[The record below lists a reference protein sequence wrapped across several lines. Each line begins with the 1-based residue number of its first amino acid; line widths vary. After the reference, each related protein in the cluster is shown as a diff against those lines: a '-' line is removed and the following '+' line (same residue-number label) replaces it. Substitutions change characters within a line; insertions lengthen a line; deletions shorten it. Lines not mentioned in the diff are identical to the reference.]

1 MPACSSLTLTHSVMH
16 HSHCLFCFFYFFFDV
31 SHVIAVPVARR
42 SPDQPYPHA
51 CTCPIHYR
59 TNSLEVL
66 VRNLLLSLATAKTP
80 QKRGHVVIYL
90 SKYFFE
96 WGMGRGWGKGEQPC
110 IGRVNLC
117 HFQCLGKLCTLSLD
131 RAQGLVKW
139 GANGKKHAGSKI
151 KDRDETLSCS
161 CS

>member
-1 MPACSSLTLTHSVMH
+1 MKRACLLLSLTHTLCHAPLSMFV
-16 HSHCLFCFFYFFFDV
+16 LFFYFFCDV

-96 WGMGRGWGKGEQPC
+96 WGMGRGRGRGRGKRRAALYWQGEPLPFPMFRETLHSQ
-110 IGRVNLC
+110 
-117 HFQCLGKLCTLSLD
+117 TLSLS
-131 RAQGLVKW
+131 RSSARTGKVGCKW
-139 GANGKKHAGSKI
+139 EKTRWK
-151 KDRDETLSCS
+151 
-161 CS
+161 